1 MDAGEGEQ
9 DDTITPQRL
18 KRMLME
24 GTSFPSHDEERL
36 QTDPAY
42 RVIDEML
49 KEEMEPVRLDLAI
62 MKYWDPRFHEDGL
75 AQVFGHLEDCLE
87 SREDDHLAKAET
99 FLKRLRAYGK
109 QGMPGRRGQKSP
121 GAILPRVEVLG
132 ALLDN
137 WDEWAGKLPT
147 AARLEQC
154 LLPASEGE
162 GSKLSTVEKVIKGV
176 RNRFEGIGIEIK

>member
-1 MDAGEGEQ
+1 
-9 DDTITPQRL
+9 
-18 KRMLME
+18 ME
-24 GTSFPSHDEERL
+24 PDKLIAMFLQGTSFPGPQAELL
-36 QTDPAY
+36 QTDPVY
-42 RVIDEML
+42 RVIHEML
-49 KEEMEPVRLDLAI
+49 EKEMQPVYDDLAI
-62 MKYWDPRFHEDGL
+62 IKYWDPAFAGDGL
-75 AQVFGHLEDCLE
+75 EQILHRFRSLMTDKTDRLLK
-87 SREDDHLAKAET
+87 RTET
-99 FLKRLRAYGK
+99 FLRRIRAYGK

-137 WDEWAGKLPT
+137 WDEWGGKLPT

-162 GSKLSTVEKVIKGV
+162 GSKLSTVEKVIKDV